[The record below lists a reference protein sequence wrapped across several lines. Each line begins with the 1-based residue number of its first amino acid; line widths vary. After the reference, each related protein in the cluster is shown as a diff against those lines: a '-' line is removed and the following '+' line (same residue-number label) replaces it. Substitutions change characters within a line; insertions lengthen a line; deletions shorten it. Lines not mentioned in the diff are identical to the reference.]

1 MQLTTVLAIAEP
13 AEAHRS
19 MSLLLAGKTKGRAT
33 LAEDIQ
39 WLISPEILHTL
50 NCMLTVGRRAPDQ
63 ALAVLNIAAQL
74 IQLQLLLVLLAAH
87 PPHNCSWDLYGSP
100 A

>member
-1 MQLTTVLAIAEP
+1 MSAGAEA

-19 MSLLLAGKTKGRAT
+19 MRLLLTGKAKGGAT

-39 WLISPEILHTL
+39 GLISPKILHTL

-63 ALAVLNIAAQL
+63 ALAVFNIAAQL
-74 IQLQLLLVLLAAH
+74 IQV
-87 PPHNCSWDLYGSP
+87 
-100 A
+100 